1 MPRLLLWL
9 ERHPSTTSCMFQR
22 QRAGSDTTAVG
33 KWTQQPPDIWQHPQE
48 RLSKW
53 NYSQLAWPQGHT
65 TGTSGEADFPKYTN
79 ILTPP
84 KMSLLYSK
92 IQAINIKT
100 SELLR
105 SRVQFSVPVLMTY
118 LVFFF
123 VFFTLRHQNVCEM
136 SLLAPTFLCFSAVC
150 KMLPILDAKETCNIL
165 RQQLNDLTCL

>member
-123 VFFTLRHQNVCEM
+123 CFFYIETPKRLRDVTIGPYL
-136 SLLAPTFLCFSAVC
+136 SLLFCCLQNAPNSWRKRNMQYFKAAT
-150 KMLPILDAKETCNIL
+150 
-165 RQQLNDLTCL
+165 